1 MAVPASQ
8 TTPSRSRTQ
17 SILQSATAAVLGNNA
32 GVLGNNTGVPLFQP
46 FPGLRYSRSHV
57 ASLDDV
63 VCPPYD
69 VISESERVALEAKS
83 PSNIVRLELPHDD
96 DQGGDRYQRAAAL
109 LDAWRDGGI
118 LHRDPEPAF
127 YGYRMGFTDP
137 TGAARQTIG
146 VIGALGLEAPGAGIL
161 PHEET
166 TPKAKTDRLE
176 LLRATRANLSP
187 IWGLSPGS
195 GLSGQCLPPA
205 HPAEHVTDPDRV
217 RHELWPI
224 TDADQVKAIQVAVEG
239 APVIIADG
247 HHRFETA
254 LAYRE
259 EQARKGTERADD
271 NFVMALVVELAD
283 DQLTVQAI
291 HRLIE
296 GLPPGFDL
304 PTALEPWFDVT
315 PTAPAD
321 RSIITRMAD
330 AGAVAV
336 LTRAGAWLARPR
348 PSLAAAATHDL
359 DSSRL
364 DVALAGLPSHQLV
377 YQHGWDHA
385 AAAVATGQADAAVLL
400 RPASVAQ
407 IGAVSR
413 GGVRMPPKTTFFW
426 PKPRTGLVVR
436 ELLS

>member
-1 MAVPASQ
+1 
-8 TTPSRSRTQ
+8 
-17 SILQSATAAVLGNNA
+17 
-32 GVLGNNTGVPLFQP
+32 VPLFQP
-46 FPGLRYSRSHV
+46 FPGLRYARSHV

-69 VISESERVALEAKS
+69 VISESERVALEARS
-83 PSNIVRLELPHDD
+83 PSNIVRLELPRDD
-96 DQGGDRYQRAAAL
+96 DSGGDRYQRAAAL

-118 LHRDPEPAF
+118 LHRDSEPAF
-127 YGYRMGFTDP
+127 YGYRMRFTDP
-137 TGAARQTIG
+137 AGAERQTIG
-146 VIGALGLEAPGAGIL
+146 VIGALGLEPPGTGIL

-195 GLSGQCLPPA
+195 RLTSQCAPPA

-217 RHELWPI
+217 RHDLWPI
-224 TDADQVKAIQVAVEG
+224 TDADQIKAIQAAVEG
-239 APVIIADG
+239 APVLIADG
-247 HHRFETA
+247 HHRYETA
-254 LAYRE
+254 LNYRE
-259 EQARKGTERADD
+259 EEARRGSHRLDD
-271 NFVMALVVELAD
+271 DFVMALVVELAP
-283 DQLTVQAI
+283 DQLTVQAV

-296 GLPPGFDL
+296 GLPSGFDL
-304 PTALEPWFDVT
+304 PAALEPWFDVT

-321 RSIITRMAD
+321 RTITTRMSE
-330 AGAVAV
+330 AGALAV

-348 PSLAAAATHDL
+348 SSLQTAAVHDL

-364 DVALAGLPSHQLV
+364 DVALVGLPPHQLV

-400 RPASVAQ
+400 RPAAVEQ
-407 IGAVSR
+407 IGAVSH